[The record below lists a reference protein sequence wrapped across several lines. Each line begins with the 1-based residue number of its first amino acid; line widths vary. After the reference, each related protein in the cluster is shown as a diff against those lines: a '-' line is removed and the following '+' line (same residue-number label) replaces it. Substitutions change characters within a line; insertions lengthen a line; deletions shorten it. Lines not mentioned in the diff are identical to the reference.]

1 MLLIK
6 DKKTGISLKI
16 AIVLVLVSLIVIL
29 FGIFNPFSQN
39 RILAS
44 STNYNSDIKA
54 VIESYVGYAV
64 QNEWDKA
71 LSYLRGEAYLIVS
84 TNLQNYKG
92 ENLKLKNID
101 IYNVVSGDNFAIA
114 DVKVVSQNEN
124 LLYNKYFRYYLYKEG
139 NSWYIFSIGTPD
151 KPIYGGK
158 HNKYDF
164 VGLIKDYFNAV
175 QNKEFDKA
183 FSLLT
188 TPALEHGQNS
198 MLSPESMNISSRF
211 KNIQIK
217 EVYNQGDN
225 VFLRVSYT
233 VDTTIGEKTVQKNM
247 SYIFEVD
254 NVNGKW
260 LISNMKLVK

>member
-1 MLLIK
+1 MLLVK
-6 DKKTGISLKI
+6 NKKTVISLKTVM
-16 AIVLVLVSLIVIL
+16 VLVLVSLIIIL
-29 FGIFNPFSQN
+29 FWIFNPFPHN
-39 RILAS
+39 RILVS

-71 LSYLRGEAYLIVS
+71 LSYLKGEAYLIVS

-92 ENLKLKNID
+92 ENLKLKSID
-101 IYNVVSGDNFAIA
+101 IYNVVSGDNFAIT
-114 DVKVVSQNEN
+114 DIKVVSQNGD
-124 LLYNKYFRYYLYKEG
+124 LLYNKYFRYYLYREN
-139 NSWYIFSIGTPD
+139 NSWHIFSIGTPD

-158 HNKYDF
+158 RNKYNF
-164 VGLIKDYFNAV
+164 AGLIKDYFNAV

-198 MLSPESMNISSRF
+198 MLSPESMNISSKF
-211 KNIQIK
+211 KNIQVK

-225 VFLRVSYT
+225 VFLHVSYT
-233 VDTTIGEKTVQKNM
+233 VDTTIGDRTVQKDM
-247 SYIFEVD
+247 AYIFEVD
-254 NVNGKW
+254 NVDGKW